1 MKKKHQRSNARLDAF
16 TRGVIWGMHVAGMKR
31 DQMLDHV
38 RKKDG
43 TKLNLHNLDPVISR
57 KKQTQTGRART
68 VLLEA
73 AHTN

>member
-1 MKKKHQRSNARLDAF
+1 
-16 TRGVIWGMHVAGMKR
+16 MHVAGMKR

-43 TKLNLHNLDPVISR
+43 TKLNLHNLDLVISR

-73 AHTN
+73 AHAN